1 MSRGTLDPARSP
13 PLSDTGLSPPL
24 AGFPKTVLLALKSLS
39 AVRNPGMHASRF
51 RLLPF
56 RSPLLWK
63 SMFLSF
69 PPGT

>member
-13 PLSDTGLSPPL
+13 LLSDTGLSPAL
-24 AGFPKTVLLALKSLS
+24 AGFPKTVLLALKSLI
-39 AVRNPGMHASRF
+39 AVHNPRMHASWF